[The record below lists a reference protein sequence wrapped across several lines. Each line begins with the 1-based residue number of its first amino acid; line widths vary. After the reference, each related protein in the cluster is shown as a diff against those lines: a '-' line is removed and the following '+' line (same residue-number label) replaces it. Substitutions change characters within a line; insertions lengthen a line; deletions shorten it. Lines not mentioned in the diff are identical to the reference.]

1 MLRVR
6 RTNPEPRLEMT
17 PLVAVVFLLLTFF
30 VVAVSTMSS
39 VRVLDVELPGLSR
52 SGPGEGTEAPITV
65 AVLEDGSL
73 AVEGDPVE
81 LAGLVAELRRRRSE
95 SPARGLVLAADERSP
110 SGRLLEVVDA
120 LSGAGMT
127 DFGLLSRPRTSGPGS
142 AP

>member
-17 PLVAVVFLLLTFF
+17 PLVDVVFLLLTFF

-39 VRVLDVELPGLSR
+39 VRVLDVELPGLSQA
-52 SGPGEGTEAPITV
+52 GPGEGTDAPITV

-73 AVEGDPVE
+73 AVEGEPVD
-81 LAGLVAELRRRRSE
+81 LAMLVETLRQRRSQ
-95 SPARGLVLAADERSP
+95 SPDRKLVLAADERSP

-120 LSGAGMT
+120 LSAAGMT
-127 DFGLLSRPRTSGPGS
+127 DFGLLSRPRT